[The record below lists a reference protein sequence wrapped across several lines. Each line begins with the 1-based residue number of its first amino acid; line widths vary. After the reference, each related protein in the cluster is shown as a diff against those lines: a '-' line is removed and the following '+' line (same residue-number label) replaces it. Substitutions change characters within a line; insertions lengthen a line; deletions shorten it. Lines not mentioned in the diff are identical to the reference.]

1 MKPVSSL
8 KNHELLA
15 IYRLRAGNQYNFYA
29 PDQNQYDI
37 AVIERELLCRLDR
50 SHFRE
55 FGELPHQGSEN
66 DLTEEDKK
74 LILECF
80 EVIRLE
86 RKASTSMLQR
96 RLRIGYNRAAYAL
109 DYLEIVGVLG
119 PPDGSKPREI
129 LVDLETFHLTF

>member
-1 MKPVSSL
+1 MGVFQYLMKPISSL

-15 IYRLRAGNQYNFYA
+15 IYRLRAGNQYNFYSPA
-29 PDQNQYDI
+29 QNQYDI
-37 AVIERELLCRLDR
+37 ADIERELLCRLNC

-55 FGELPHQGSEN
+55 CGELPQHVSESV
-66 DLTEEDKK
+66 LTEEDKK

-96 RLRIGYNRAAYAL
+96 RLRIGYNRGAYVL
-109 DYLEIVGVLG
+109 DIG
-119 PPDGSKPREI
+119 
-129 LVDLETFHLTF
+129 